1 MTEYTPYFP
10 KPHQQTLNPI
20 QIVQYAN
27 RDLLSIWSESNFQAK
42 LMGIRVLNQAFFIAN
57 CPDAVEHILVTHQN
71 NYQKKAAFIDK
82 ILHPLIANS
91 SLLNPD
97 IDQQRF
103 QWLEN
108 KLFSNQSDNLLSIGI
123 AKFEQSLLNWKQKEF
138 PCQIQIVAE
147 LKKFY
152 LNYVYQVLFGN
163 SITDSVIETL
173 ITDFQAYQ
181 SAIEAI
187 DIIYL
192 TLPEWVRK
200 SQWKSVHQIAQR
212 IHQTIDTL
220 LQQQFAQPEEN
231 SVLGQWYLSD
241 NSFVE
246 QNRLAIRDEL
256 ILYGFAAQE
265 ILANTL
271 TWALSIIIDNSEIKS
286 KLIHEANQFNLHSE
300 LSISQQ
306 LIYTQAFIKEVLR
319 LYPPLP
325 ILFHQAESEDKI
337 RQRMIP
343 SGSYLLI
350 VPWLLHRHSD
360 YWIQPHICKPE
371 RFLTNTINQ
380 SLDYIYLPFGNLFH
394 NQGIQSFCLNNLS
407 ITLGL
412 LIKAFNFNPIPTQQL
427 AHECRFILRPNSA
440 FKLQID

>member
-152 LNYVYQVLFGN
+152 LNYVYQVL
-163 SITDSVIETL
+163 L
-173 ITDFQAYQ
+173 
-181 SAIEAI
+181 
-187 DIIYL
+187 
-192 TLPEWVRK
+192 
-200 SQWKSVHQIAQR
+200 
-212 IHQTIDTL
+212 
-220 LQQQFAQPEEN
+220 
-231 SVLGQWYLSD
+231 
-241 NSFVE
+241 
-246 QNRLAIRDEL
+246 
-256 ILYGFAAQE
+256 
-265 ILANTL
+265 
-271 TWALSIIIDNSEIKS
+271 
-286 KLIHEANQFNLHSE
+286 
-300 LSISQQ
+300 
-306 LIYTQAFIKEVLR
+306 
-319 LYPPLP
+319 
-325 ILFHQAESEDKI
+325 
-337 RQRMIP
+337 
-343 SGSYLLI
+343 
-350 VPWLLHRHSD
+350 
-360 YWIQPHICKPE
+360 KP
-371 RFLTNTINQ
+371 
-380 SLDYIYLPFGNLFH
+380 
-394 NQGIQSFCLNNLS
+394 
-407 ITLGL
+407 
-412 LIKAFNFNPIPTQQL
+412 
-427 AHECRFILRPNSA
+427 
-440 FKLQID
+440 